1 MKTYYSAEDIENFAD
16 RRQREICIDEN
27 IVLTDLAKQTAQ
39 MLGIHITVKS
49 SGASADAFKT
59 VRPQS
64 VGKKQGFSGKPKG
77 CQRRSAGKPTSAS
90 GSPAG
95 QSRQVVD
102 KLVEKIKHISGNNG

>member
-49 SGASADAFKT
+49 SGASGDAFKT

-64 VGKKQGFSGKPKG
+64 VGKKQGFSGKICRYFASRHFQNG
-77 CQRRSAGKPTSAS
+77 RS
-90 GSPAG
+90 
-95 QSRQVVD
+95 
-102 KLVEKIKHISGNNG
+102 EIKQ